1 MDGPMTATL
10 ACPAEDCDAGPWP
23 DTYGA
28 TGGRRARFLHVYAE
42 HGDARTLPFKMIDRL

>member
-1 MDGPMTATL
+1 MDGTMTATL
-10 ACPAEDCDAGPWP
+10 ACPAEDCPESWP